1 MTIQTF
7 YCNPYRECTYI
18 VESGQSAMHGRE
30 CLIIDP
36 GMYSE
41 KEEKRVFDYIAQQQL
56 TPVAILI
63 THYHPDHICGLESV
77 QRHFCNLPIVDAQCT
92 MHESGDFN
100 CQLSTFNLQVIPTPG
115 HKEDAVCFYFENEKV
130 LFSGDTLFQENV
142 GRTDLPGGDMR
153 TLVRSLETLKK
164 LPDDTQVYPGHG
176 YTTTIGHEK
185 QYNPYF

>member
-1 MTIQTF
+1 MNIKTF

-18 VESGQSAMHGRE
+18 VEMHDGASKQ

-36 GMYSE
+36 GMYSD
-41 KEEKRVFDYIAQQQL
+41 KEEQRVFDYIAQQGL

-63 THYHPDHICGLESV
+63 THHHPDHICGLESV
-77 QRHFCNLPIVDAQCT
+77 QRRFPNLPIIDNAQCTMHGKAVDDAQCT
-92 MHESGDFN
+92 M
-100 CQLSTFNLQVIPTPG
+100 QVIPTPG

-142 GRTDLPGGDMR
+142 GRTDLPGGDMK
-153 TLVRSLETLKK
+153 TLIRSLETLKE
-164 LPDDTQVYPGHG
+164 LPEDTQVYPGHG
-176 YTTTIGHEK
+176 NTTTIGHEK